1 MDHLRTNVSG
11 GGSVKHAG
19 VSVYSMATTGMQPP
33 GKAHIPKSSAVT
45 LPGNKNTASLDMR
58 PIPEQ
63 ERKKNKSTGNT
74 HNTP

>member
-1 MDHLRTNVSG
+1 MEPLRTNVWG

-19 VSVYSMATTGMQPP
+19 VSVCSMATAGMQPP

-45 LPGNKNTASLDMR
+45 LLGNKNTTSLDMR
-58 PIPEQ
+58 PHSKASM
-63 ERKKNKSTGNT
+63 RKNT